1 MNITA
6 IEPRRKGLS
15 ALFIDGEPAFLL
27 DTETLL
33 AYRFDVGREIS
44 DEHLKEVVDAS
55 NLKRCKDKA
64 MWLLSYRDY
73 SRKELFEK
81 LKKDFGEDA
90 AAAAIARCEELG
102 LLDDERFAR
111 RLSAD
116 LFRLKHLSKNGVRQK
131 LIQKGVDRDLI
142 DAVLEEFDV
151 DEEEQIKEIIERKYA
166 RALTDEKGRRR
177 AFSAL
182 QRMGYSY
189 SAVKSVMRAYTDTE
203 EFYE

>member
-6 IEPRRKGLS
+6 IEPRKKGLS
-15 ALFIDGEPAFLL
+15 ALFTDGELACLL

-33 AYRFDVGREIS
+33 AYRFDVGREITE
-44 DEHLKEVVDAS
+44 DQLKEVVDAS
-55 NLKRCKDKA
+55 DAKRCKDKA

-73 SRKELFEK
+73 SSRELFDK
-81 LKKDFGEDA
+81 LRRDFGEDA
-90 AAAAIARCEELG
+90 AHSSVSRCEELG

-111 RLSAD
+111 RYSAD
-116 LFRLKHLSKNGVRQK
+116 LFHLKRLSENGVRQK
-131 LIQKGVDRDLI
+131 LIQKGIDRDLI
-142 DAVLEEFDV
+142 DEVLSEFDV

-166 RALTDEKGRRR
+166 RALSDEKGRRR

-189 SAVKSVMRAYTDTE
+189 SVIKSVMRAYTDTE

>member
-6 IEPRRKGLS
+6 IEPRKKGLS
-15 ALFIDGEPAFLL
+15 ALFIDGELAFRL

-33 AYRFDVGREIS
+33 AYRFDVGREIT
-44 DEHLKEVVDAS
+44 DEQLKEVVDAS

-73 SRKELFEK
+73 SHKELFNK

-90 AAAAIARCEELG
+90 ADQALARCEELG
-102 LLDDERFAR
+102 LLDDRRFAR
-111 RLSAD
+111 RYSAD
-116 LFRLKHLSKNGVRQK
+116 LFHLKRLSKNGVRQK
-131 LIQKGVDRDLI
+131 LLQKGVDRDLI
-142 DAVLEEFDV
+142 DEVLEEFDV
-151 DEEEQIKEIIERKYA
+151 DEEEQIKEIIEKKYA
-166 RALTDEKGRRR
+166 RVLSDEKGRRR
-177 AFSAL
+177 AFAAL

-189 SAVKSVMRAYTDTE
+189 SAIKQAMRAYTDTE